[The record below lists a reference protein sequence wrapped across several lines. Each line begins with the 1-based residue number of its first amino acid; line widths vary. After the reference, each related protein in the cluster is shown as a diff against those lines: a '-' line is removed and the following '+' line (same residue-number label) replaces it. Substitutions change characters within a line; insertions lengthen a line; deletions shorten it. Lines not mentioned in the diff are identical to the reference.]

1 MTNMDAEKVFTMV
14 SETGS
19 RIQFANGETLDIID
33 NSQLEIHPQAI
44 DQINRIPLSVSSD
57 NVGNMT
63 RLLKDYATKSIS
75 EGDYLKKNNTSTQS
89 AAAYAK
95 ITNRTF
101 QNIQKVG
108 FSNGEG
114 KTKSMCM

>member
-63 RLLKDYATKSIS
+63 RPLKDYATKTIS
-75 EGDYLKKNNTSTQS
+75 EGDYLKINNTSTQS
-89 AAAYAK
+89 ADAK